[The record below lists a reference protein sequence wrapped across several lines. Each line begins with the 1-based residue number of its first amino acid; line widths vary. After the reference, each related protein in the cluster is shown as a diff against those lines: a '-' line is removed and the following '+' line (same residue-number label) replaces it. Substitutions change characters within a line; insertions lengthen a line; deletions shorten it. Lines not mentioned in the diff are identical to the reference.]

1 MSGKNVAIV
10 GTGASAIQIVPSIA
24 PLAGKLYVFQRSA
37 AYVLPK
43 PDKFYSRL
51 ELSLFELVF
60 LESSFELLSFDELS
74 LAELSLELSFELSFE
89 ESSDLG
95 LPSSFLESPP
105 LSDDGA

>member
-1 MSGKNVAIV
+1 MSFQQTVE
-10 GTGASAIQIVPSIA
+10 TGYFLFSD
-24 PLAGKLYVFQRSA
+24 LREEL
-37 AYVLPK
+37 
-43 PDKFYSRL
+43 SRL

-95 LPSSFLESPP
+95 LLSSFLESPP